1 MNNKAVRGMGRNIF
15 LLGVV
20 SFLNDFSSEMIMPI
34 LPFFIA
40 ALGGGDVALG
50 LIGGARDA
58 IASLLKVPCG
68 YWSDRTGKRKVFATV
83 GYASSAVFKLL
94 LAFSMVW
101 QHVLVF
107 AGLERMGKGIRTAAR
122 DAIISESMPNAR
134 GKGFGIHRSMD
145 TAGAIL
151 GSVLAFLLFFVWGF
165 SFSSIIVAASIL
177 ALFSLV
183 PLQFVKEKPREPRD
197 ASFRISLSALPTRL
211 RRFVLIAG
219 VFSLADFSFMFF
231 VIRSRDYFAGHFPE
245 KLAGGLPILLYV
257 LYNIFYAAFALP
269 FGALSDRIGRRRVLA
284 GGYAL
289 FALTSFG
296 FAFFNSLPAF
306 IVLFALYGVVRAL
319 IDGNQRA
326 FVSDLS
332 PGEIRA
338 TALGT
343 YHTVTGLAALP
354 ASLIAG
360 LLKTFDPAATF
371 IYGGV
376 VACIAVGLFVVLARQ
391 H

>member
-1 MNNKAVRGMGRNIF
+1 M
-15 LLGVV
+15 
-20 SFLNDFSSEMIMPI
+20 
-34 LPFFIA
+34 
-40 ALGGGDVALG
+40 
-50 LIGGARDA
+50 
-58 IASLLKVPCG
+58 
-68 YWSDRTGKRKVFATV
+68 FATV

-94 LAFSMVW
+94 LAFSAVW

-107 AGLERMGKGIRTAAR
+107 SGLERMGKGVRTAAR
-122 DAIISESMPNAR
+122 DAIISESMPDAR

-151 GSVLAFLLFFVWGF
+151 GSVLAFLLFFVWGV
-165 SFSSIIVAASIL
+165 SFRSIIVAASIL

-183 PLQFVKEKPREPRD
+183 PLQFVKEKPRGPSG
-197 ASFRISLSALPTRL
+197 ASFRISLSALPSRL
-211 RRFVLIAG
+211 RGFILVAG
-219 VFSLADFSFMFF
+219 VFALADFSYMFF
-231 VIRSRDYFAGHFPE
+231 IVRSMDYFAEHFPG

-257 LYNIFYAAFALP
+257 LFNIFYAAFAVP

-296 FAFFNSLPAF
+296 FAFLNSLPAF

-332 PGEIRA
+332 PEGVRA

-343 YHTVTGLAALP
+343 YHAVTGLAALP

-360 LLKTFDPAATF
+360 LLRTIAPEATF

-376 VACIAVGLFVVLARQ
+376 VAAIAVGLFVGFGRRAEQ
-391 H
+391 